1 MHFQPFAHP
10 AQEKMLHI
18 AKSKNYED
26 LPQQTRRGRLC
37 SSRWRVQLRESR
49 CLLADRGPA
58 EEKIVKD
65 PKVNIARQF
74 LVWKLVI
81 YEVEVDKLK
90 VTVK

>member
-1 MHFQPFAHP
+1 M
-10 AQEKMLHI
+10 
-18 AKSKNYED
+18 
-26 LPQQTRRGRLC
+26 
-37 SSRWRVQLRESR
+37 RESQ
-49 CLLADRGPA
+49 CLRAGREPA

-90 VTVK
+90 VIVK